1 MVPHRVG
8 TKLRGDL
15 GIFENYF
22 SVLFPFFSLFVV
34 IISVPLVPAVRMAA
48 HLSSCTAQSHY
59 VEKAVSELILCNYN
73 DSNILYHDAFYMRE
87 AVLCHPVFYFL

>member
-1 MVPHRVG
+1 M
-8 TKLRGDL
+8 
-15 GIFENYF
+15 
-22 SVLFPFFSLFVV
+22 

-48 HLSSCTAQSHY
+48 HLSICTSQSHY
-59 VEKAVSELILCNYN
+59 IEKAVSELILCNYN